1 MSLYLVSCVSKK
13 RAVPAPAQDLYVSP
27 LFLKTRTYVE
37 SRGQPWYILSAKYGL
52 VRPEQLIEPYDLTLK
67 QMPVAERRRWAER
80 VMSQLQP
87 HLDGVAEVVFLAG
100 QPYQEFLNPQI
111 GRQGVAVYDPLQGL
125 KIGER
130 LRWLGQHTDV

>member
-27 LFLKTRTYVE
+27 LFLKTRAYVE
-37 SRGQPWYILSAKYGL
+37 GLGQPWYILSAKYGL
-52 VRPEQLIEPYDLTLK
+52 VRPEQLIDPYDLTLK
-67 QMPVAERRRWAER
+67 QMGVAERRRWAER

-111 GRQGVAVYDPLQGL
+111 SKQGVTVYDPLQGL

-130 LRWLGQHTDV
+130 MRWLGQHTYV

>member
-27 LFLKTRTYVE
+27 LFLKTRAYVE

-52 VRPEQLIEPYDLTLK
+52 VAPEQLIEPYDLTLK

-111 GRQGVAVYDPLQGL
+111 GRQGITVRDPLQGL

-130 LRWLGQHTDV
+130 MRWLGQHTYA